1 MPTYSF
7 LNTETGDVEDKIM
20 SYSAKIEYLEE
31 NPHIESII
39 TGTPGLVK
47 GTGDRTKPP
56 EGFKEVL
63 SKISEANPNSALAND
78 YGKKDHVSVKKRE
91 IIQKHSK
98 LQTGGD

>member
-1 MPTYSF
+1 MPTFSF
-7 LNTETGDVEDKIM
+7 RNKETGEEYDMLMKYDDKV
-20 SYSAKIEYLEE
+20 EYLKKH
-31 NPHIESII
+31 PYIESII
-39 TGTPGLVK
+39 TSAPGLTK

-91 IIQKHSK
+91 VIQKHVNK
-98 LQTGGD
+98 ATGGE